1 MTDMDRDAAKVSG
14 PEMSRPVEAG
24 KVPLHGLE
32 LTIEARPQ
40 ERAALAERFGIPE
53 VRSLRADV
61 RIEPAAGGF
70 QLTGHMKAEVVQ
82 TCVIS
87 SQPVEQTVDEAV
99 QLRFA
104 PAVEESEEEEV
115 ELAEGDLDVLPLDGD
130 VMDVGEAIA
139 ETLALAL
146 DPYPRAS
153 DEALAEVRR
162 FLLTEEEDRM
172 ARSPFSGLAQKRN
185 NPDQKG

>member
-1 MTDMDRDAAKVSG
+1 MTDMDQK
-14 PEMSRPVEAG
+14 PLEMSRPVEAG

-32 LTIEARPQ
+32 LTVEATPK
-40 ERAALAERFGIPE
+40 ERAALATRFQICD
-53 VRSLRADV
+53 VKSLVADV
-61 RIEPAAGGF
+61 RIEPLANGY
-70 QLTGHMKAEVVQ
+70 LMTGRMKAEVVQ

-87 SQPVEQTVDEAV
+87 SHPVEQTVEEDLKL
-99 QLRFA
+99 QFS
-104 PAVEESEEEEV
+104 PIVEEAEEEI
-115 ELAEGDLDVLPLDGD
+115 ELAEGDLDILPLEGD

-153 DEALAEVRR
+153 DEAIAEVRR

-172 ARSPFSGLAQKRN
+172 ARSPFAGLAQKRN

>member
-1 MTDMDRDAAKVSG
+1 MTDRDQTV

-32 LTIEARPQ
+32 LAIEATPK
-40 ERAALAERFGIPE
+40 ERVALAARFQIPD
-53 VRSLRADV
+53 VKSLVADV
-61 RIEPAAGGF
+61 RIEPLANGYMV
-70 QLTGHMKAEVVQ
+70 TGHMKAEVVQ

-87 SQPVEQTVDEAV
+87 SHPVEQTVEEELK
-99 QLRFA
+99 LRFA
-104 PAVEESEEEEV
+104 PLMEDSEEEI
-115 ELAEGDLDVLPLDGD
+115 ELAEGDLDVLPLNGD

-153 DEALAEVRR
+153 DEAIAEVRR

-172 ARSPFSGLAQKRN
+172 ARSPFSGLTQKRN
-185 NPDQKG
+185 NPDHKG

>member
-1 MTDMDRDAAKVSG
+1 MTEVNQT
-14 PEMSRPVEAG
+14 PLEMSRPVEAG

-32 LTIEARPQ
+32 LKVEATPA
-40 ERAALAERFGIPE
+40 ERTALAARFQIPE
-53 VRSLRADV
+53 VKSLVANV
-61 RIEPAAGGF
+61 RLEPQANGY
-70 QLTGHMKAEVVQ
+70 LMTGRMKAEVVQ
-82 TCVIS
+82 TCSIS
-87 SQPVEQTVDEAV
+87 SHPVEQTVDEALA
-99 QLRFA
+99 LRFS
-104 PAVEESEEEEV
+104 PTVEESEEEI
-115 ELAEGDLDVLPLDGD
+115 ELAEGDLDVLPLEGD

-153 DEALAEVRR
+153 DEAIAEVRQ

-172 ARSPFSGLAQKRN
+172 ARSPFAGLAQKRN